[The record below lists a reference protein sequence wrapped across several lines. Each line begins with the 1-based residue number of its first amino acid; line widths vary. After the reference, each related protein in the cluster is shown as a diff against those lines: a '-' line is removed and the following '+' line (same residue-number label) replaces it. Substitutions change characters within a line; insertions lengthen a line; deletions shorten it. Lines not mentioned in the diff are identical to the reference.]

1 MVVQLTPTMTSAKQ
15 DLTPVF
21 VFMDTNIAMHFLRP
35 DQIDWTQYTR
45 TQEVVLVATPIFLRE
60 LDRRKFEHNS
70 RKLRERARNYV
81 NWLSLFVNDPKKPV
95 RSGVMWKFISSEPD
109 LDFSE
114 AGLSRNVAD
123 DHLIASVLSSTWASA
138 SNSAVATDDI
148 GFAVKL
154 KTRKIH
160 VLSLSEN
167 LRLPDEPDQLERE
180 NAELRS
186 KLRRMEARMPILTAT
201 FEDGAGHR
209 RIQLPDIPDTT
220 GAPSL
225 EQVREKHPLITIP
238 QTSDAEMLPTCPASN
253 DVQSIAR
260 RAKTDRIRSYNNEL
274 QHYFNAYTKYLNEL
288 SMWQEAIFLQE
299 QFKLVITNSG
309 TARASRIDLDL

>member
-1 MVVQLTPTMTSAKQ
+1 MLVQLPPTMTSAKQ

-35 DQIDWTQYTR
+35 DQINWTQYTR
-45 TQEVVLVATPIFLRE
+45 SQEVVLVATPIFLRE
-60 LDRRKFEHNS
+60 LDRQKFEHNS

-81 NWLSLFVNDPKKPV
+81 TWLSLFVDEPKKLV
-95 RSGVMWKFISSEPD
+95 RSGVRWKFISSEPD

-123 DHLIASVLSSTWASA
+123 DHLIASVLSSTWANA
-138 SNSAVATDDI
+138 SNSTVATDDI
-148 GFAVKL
+148 GFVVKL
-154 KTRKIH
+154 KARKIH

-167 LRLPDEPDQLERE
+167 LRLPDAPDQLETE

-186 KLRRMEARMPILTAT
+186 KLRRIEARMPILAAA
-201 FEDGAGHR
+201 FEDGTGHR
-209 RIQLPDIPDTT
+209 RVQLPDIPDTT

-238 QTSDAEMLPTCPASN
+238 QTPDAERLPTCPASN

-260 RAKTDRIRSYNNEL
+260 RAKTDLIR
-274 QHYFNAYTKYLNEL
+274 
-288 SMWQEAIFLQE
+288 
-299 QFKLVITNSG
+299 VI
-309 TARASRIDLDL
+309 